1 MSILEDEA
9 MSQLIKNIKNK
20 KIEHTSEN
28 KQKKDNNSEKNCCI
42 AAVRYNTIGNAY
54 KDIQNNINVYLIED
68 EVNGI
73 KKVNA
78 YAQCSKTAF
87 SQCSEVEY
95 EKSDIECKLCHLHR
109 RMIKSNSEGLKIFD
123 KDILPTSS
131 SDKKRWLAN
140 VNDDFFE
147 NMGKRGAKKKNSD
160 NNFLFPN
167 ENHPI
172 LLILN
177 HKNAKLQ
184 TLLTVYAS
192 QLLKNNSNTDFYV
205 EKQSKVSSKKDKNND
220 ISKNLNNLISL
231 ISSNT
236 IDLKSKKTKSELQKC
251 IENFDFKQSEDEELE
266 DEESEDEELEDEE
279 SESIQKSND
288 LEEDDDSVPCSPI
301 KTIKGKLLWLNEEN
315 NIVYEPE
322 GEDGGEELGILKEI
336 SKDYSTIIHNKKSY
350 TVIIEINHKNRG
362 KINCCVLTNSLF
374 DKKMNLI
381 GSRTKL
387 KNNDYRFDFSDE
399 I

>member
-1 MSILEDEA
+1 MSLLEDEA
-9 MSQLIKNIKNK
+9 MNQLIKNIKSK
-20 KIEHTSEN
+20 KIEHTSDN
-28 KQKKDNNSEKNCCI
+28 KQKKDNNCEKNCCI

-68 EVNGI
+68 ELNGS

-78 YAQCSKTAF
+78 YAQCSKTAL
-87 SQCSEVEY
+87 SQCSESDY
-95 EKSDIECKLCHLHR
+95 EKSDIESKLCHLHR
-109 RMIKSNSEGLKIFD
+109 RMIKSNSEGLKIFE
-123 KDILPTSS
+123 KDILPTSIN
-131 SDKKRWLAN
+131 DKKRWLAN

-177 HKNAKLQ
+177 HKNAKLS

-192 QLLKNNSNTDFYV
+192 QLLKNNSNTDFHI
-205 EKQSKVSSKKDKNND
+205 EKESKVSSKKDKNND

-231 ISSNT
+231 ISSNG
-236 IDLKSKKTKSELQKC
+236 IDLKSKKTKADLQKC
-251 IENFDFKQSEDEELE
+251 IENFEDKKLE
-266 DEESEDEELEDEE
+266 DDEESEEDDEV
-279 SESIQKSND
+279 ESINTSIEKSND
-288 LEEDDDSVPCSPI
+288 LEEDDSVPCVPI

-315 NIVYEPE
+315 NTVYEPE

-350 TVIIEINHKNRG
+350 TIIIEINHKNRG
-362 KINCCVLTNSLF
+362 KINCCVLTDSLF

-381 GSRTKL
+381 GTRTKL

>member
-1 MSILEDEA
+1 MSLLEDEA
-9 MSQLIKNIKNK
+9 MNQLIKNIKNK

-28 KQKKDNNSEKNCCI
+28 KQKKDNNCEKNCCI

-68 EVNGI
+68 EVNGT

-78 YAQCSKTAF
+78 YAQCSKSAF
-87 SQCSEVEY
+87 SQYSEIEY
-95 EKSDIECKLCHLHR
+95 EKSVNIESKLCHLHR
-109 RMIKSNSEGLKIFD
+109 RMIKSNIEGLKIFE
-123 KDILPTSS
+123 KDILPTSQ

-160 NNFLFPN
+160 NNFIFPN

-177 HKNAKLQ
+177 HKNAKLA

-192 QLLKNNSNTDFYV
+192 QLLKNNSNTDFHITK
-205 EKQSKVSSKKDKNND
+205 ESKVLPKKDKSND
-220 ISKNLNNLISL
+220 ITKNLNNLISL
-231 ISSNT
+231 MSSNG
-236 IDLKSKKTKSELQKC
+236 IDLKSKKTKEDLQKC
-251 IENFDFKQSEDEELE
+251 IENFKEDEESELE
-266 DEESEDEELEDEE
+266 DEELDDTFIE
-279 SESIQKSND
+279 KSND
-288 LEEDDDSVPCSPI
+288 LEEDDDVPCIPI
-301 KTIKGKLLWLNEEN
+301 KTIKGKLLWFNEEN
-315 NIVYEPE
+315 NMVYEPE
-322 GEDGGEELGILKEI
+322 GEDGGEELGVLKEI
-336 SKDYSTIIHNKKSY
+336 TKDYSTIIHNKKTY
-350 TVIIEINHKNRG
+350 TVIIEINHKVRG
-362 KINCCVLTNSLF
+362 KINCCVLSNLLF

-381 GSRTKL
+381 GNRKKL

>member
-9 MSQLIKNIKNK
+9 MNQLIKNIKNK

-28 KQKKDNNSEKNCCI
+28 KQKKDNNCEKNCCI

-68 EVNGI
+68 EINGT

-95 EKSDIECKLCHLHR
+95 EKSINIESKLCHLHR

-123 KDILPTSS
+123 KDILPTSQ

-160 NNFLFPN
+160 NNFLFSN
-167 ENHPI
+167 QNHPI

-177 HKNAKLQ
+177 HKNAKLT

-192 QLLKNNSNTDFYV
+192 QLLKNNSNTDFHIDK
-205 EKQSKVSSKKDKNND
+205 ESKIPYKKDKNND

-231 ISSNT
+231 ISSNG
-236 IDLKSKKTKSELQKC
+236 IDLKSKKTKADLQKC
-251 IENFDFKQSEDEELE
+251 IENFKEDEEKS
-266 DEESEDEELEDEE
+266 ESEDEE
-279 SESIQKSND
+279 SIHECFEKSND
-288 LEEDDDSVPCSPI
+288 LKEDDDDDDDVPCIPI
-301 KTIKGKLLWLNEEN
+301 KTIKGKLLWFNEEN

-322 GEDGGEELGILKEI
+322 GEDGGEELGFLKEI
-336 SKDYSTIIHNKKSY
+336 SKDYSTITHNKKTY

-362 KINCCVLTNSLF
+362 KINCCVLTDSLF

-381 GSRTKL
+381 GTRTKL
-387 KNNDYRFDFSDE
+387 KNNDYMFDFSDE